1 VSTCTDAEP
10 SKEEYRS
17 VSTFVL
23 VHGSWH
29 DRSVWNPV
37 INRLQHHGHNAFGPT
52 VAGHGK
58 GACRQVGHAQ
68 STRSIV
74 DFLVSPDLTD
84 IVLLGHSYGGTIVSK
99 VVEKFPNVFGGSS
112 SGTALCS
119 ATGRAYLRR
128 CRRIIARCLNSLRN
142 QPELV
147 SAGVRRRMPG
157 PVRPL

>member
-1 VSTCTDAEP
+1 MHRRGAQQGGIPQRVNLRLSPWIMARQIRLEP
-10 SKEEYRS
+10 GYQPLATPRPQCFWANSCR
-17 VSTFVL
+17 TRQ
-23 VHGSWH
+23 G
-29 DRSVWNPV
+29 
-37 INRLQHHGHNAFGPT
+37 RLQTGRP
-52 VAGHGK
+52 
-58 GACRQVGHAQ
+58 RP
-68 STRSIV
+68 IDPV
-74 DFLVSPDLTD
+74 DRGLPCEPDLTD